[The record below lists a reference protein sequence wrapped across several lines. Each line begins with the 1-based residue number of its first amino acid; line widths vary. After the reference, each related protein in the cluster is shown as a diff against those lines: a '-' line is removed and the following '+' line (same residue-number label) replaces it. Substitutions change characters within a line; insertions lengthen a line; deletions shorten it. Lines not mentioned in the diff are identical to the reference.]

1 MSFPLTG
8 IENANDFYSQ
18 HYLDEVLDNDLK
30 NLFARWAEQGSASPP
45 ARLRQL
51 AGDYLKL
58 RDQLIKARTLEDRL
72 AGLHEIAQRLFG
84 VLGYTLQPET
94 LALEDG
100 ELPVAACYRGSD
112 GHPALVIALAPFAMD
127 DDAEEWS
134 ALASRPLQVSYSE
147 PALMDEDSDWETV
160 ATKIVF
166 ADTHPPRW
174 LLILG
179 HDELLV
185 IERAK
190 WSRKALL
197 RFDLPEIFG
206 LRDDKL
212 FRATAALASR
222 DSILP
227 AEGAA
232 ALLDTLDGNSHK
244 HAYGVSTDLK
254 YALREAIEL
263 IGNEAIRHKRVIA
276 KEKVFDRN
284 DLDLAAQLSE
294 ECLVFMY
301 RLLFLFYLEARPELG
316 YAPIQ
321 AAAYLKG
328 YSLEHLRDLEKLSLQ
343 TPEAEDGSYIH
354 ESIKILFD
362 LIWNGFPEQTDGL
375 GFTGANGNGFRLAPL
390 QGHLFDPA
398 RLKILGSVKL
408 RNRVMQQVIRL
419 MSLSKGDSRRRAGR
433 ISYAQLGINQLGA
446 VYEALLSFRGFFA
459 EEDLYEVK
467 PAKGTAA
474 TISEDEAEAD
484 TDDEADDAPVAA
496 DEQSLRRGRDDIDPL
511 APAWFVPASRIK
523 DYTSAEKLFDGEP
536 RIHPRGKFI
545 YRLAGREREKSA
557 SYYTP
562 EVLTRCLVKYALKEL
577 LTDDTPAE
585 EILKL
590 TVCEPA
596 MGSAA
601 FLNEAIDQ
609 LAEAY
614 LQRKQQELGQTI
626 AHDKYTHEKQRVK
639 MYIADTNVFGVD
651 LNPIAAQ
658 LAEVSLWLNAIFEGA
673 HVPWF
678 GLQLFNGNSLVGC
691 RRDAFSAAKLTP
703 GRGEAGNAQLDWRAA
718 VPQRIAFPSP
728 KVVPPPPPAGEGWGG
743 GAPFTTNH
751 IWHFLLPDP
760 GMAGCTDKVVK
771 ALEPGHFERMKKW
784 RKTFTAPLTKDEVTR
799 ARRLSQAVEDLW
811 QQHAQEL
818 ARVRALTSDE
828 LHVWPDAAP
837 NRAPTSTAQK
847 DQVWQREMLSEQ
859 VRNASPYRRLK
870 LVMDY
875 WCALWFWPV
884 TEAEQLPSRA
894 EWWDDLE
901 WLLLGNAVQVTSE
914 ASDLFQSELDAVTP
928 QARLN
933 LAVERDKFGHVNLD
947 LLLQTNPRL
956 KQAQA
961 LSDSLHFF
969 HWELAFADQFVQR
982 GGFDLILG
990 NPPWIKVEWN
1000 EQSLLSDFDARFVIR
1015 SLSAKQTA
1023 DARDAVFDAL
1033 PAARVDYIA
1042 ECAAQKGTQEFLNA
1056 AQNYPLLRGVQT
1068 NLFKCFLPL
1077 AWRITT
1083 TNGVSGFVHPEGPYD
1098 DPKGGALREALY
1110 PRLRMHF
1117 QFQNEMQ
1124 LFEGTNDH
1132 GRMRFGLHLYAQ
1144 PTATVAFDHMSN
1156 LYWPAT
1162 IDTSYGHDGSGAV
1175 GGIKTEDGKWNT
1187 TGHRDRIVRVDEA
1200 ALAVFAELYD
1210 EPGTPPRQ
1218 ARLPALHAGT
1228 LKSVLDKL
1236 AAYPRRLGDLGDD
1249 YCPTEMWHEANR
1261 QKDGT
1266 IIRRAPG
1273 DNTFPES
1280 AQDWVLSG
1288 PHFFLANPYN
1298 KSPRRSCTANG
1309 HYDVLDLQTL
1319 PEDYLPRSN
1328 YVPMA
1333 DRAEYARR
1341 VPKVAWVERG
1351 EVSAKPVT
1359 AHYRL
1364 AVRRGAHPADE
1375 RSIRPIVLL
1384 KEQGHI
1390 DRVFSVV
1397 FRNDHDAVMNA
1408 GFWSSLP
1415 LDFYHRTTGKK
1426 DFRGDIGDKF
1436 PIAEKEDPA
1445 IVSRVSA
1452 LVTLTTHY
1460 ADLWSEVF
1468 DPAFTIQSW
1477 SQPANPRLPR
1487 GFFSKLT
1494 PHWQRDCALRSDY
1507 ARRMALVE
1515 IDVLV
1520 AQALGL
1526 TLDELLLIY
1535 RVQFPVMQGYERDTW
1550 YDAAGRIAFTN
1561 SKGLVGVGLPRKAGR
1576 SDADCT
1582 LEFPDGK
1589 TQRKRLGWEDIQ
1601 PTQKPDGT
1609 LEARI
1614 PDGTRIRRPVTDD
1627 TLPDG
1632 PHERVIE
1639 YVAPFALADR
1649 ESDYRIAWE
1658 FFEQQPKEAH

>member
-1 MSFPLTG
+1 MTFPLTG

-30 NLFARWAEQGSASPP
+30 DLFTRWAEEGSAAPP
-45 ARLRQL
+45 VRLRQM

-58 RDQLIKARTLEDRL
+58 RDQLLKARTLEDRI
-72 AGLHEIAQRLFG
+72 GLLRDIAERLFG
-84 VLGYTLQPET
+84 VLGYALQPET
-94 LALEDG
+94 LSLEDG
-100 ELPVAACYRGSD
+100 ELPVLACYRGSD
-112 GHPALVIALAPFAMD
+112 GHPALVIALAPFAPD
-127 DDAEEWS
+127 EDAEEWS
-134 ALASRPLQVSYSE
+134 ALGSRPLQAGSSE
-147 PALMDEDSDWETV
+147 LVLMPEDSDWETV
-160 ATKIVF
+160 ASKLVF

-174 LLILG
+174 LLLLG

-212 FRATAALASR
+212 FRAAAALASHE
-222 DSILP
+222 SILP
-227 AEGAA
+227 AEGAT

-263 IGNEAIRHKRVIA
+263 IGNEAIRHKREVS

-343 TPEAEDGSYIH
+343 TPEAEDGTYIH
-354 ESIKILFD
+354 DSIRILFD
-362 LIWNGFPEQTDGL
+362 LLWKGFPEAGTAGDGL
-375 GFTGANGNGFRLAPL
+375 GLAGVQGNGFRLAPL

-419 MSLSKGDSRRRAGR
+419 MSLSKGDSKRRAGR

-467 PAKGTAA
+467 PAKGVVAA
-474 TISEDEAEAD
+474 STQDDDAD
-484 TDDEADDAPVAA
+484 AADDDGDDDTGDETVA
-496 DEQSLRRGRDDIDPL
+496 DESGGNRNRRGRDEIDPL
-511 APAWFVPASRIK
+511 APAWFVPASRIG
-523 DYTSAEKLFDGEP
+523 DYTDAEKLFDGEP
-536 RIHPRGKFI
+536 RIHRKGKFI

-577 LTDDTPAE
+577 LKDVANADD
-585 EILKL
+585 ILKL

-609 LAEAY
+609 LAEEY
-614 LQRKQQELGQTI
+614 LQRKQQELGRTI
-626 AHDKYTHEKQRVK
+626 DHDRYTHEKQRVK
-639 MYIADTNVFGVD
+639 MYIADTRVFGVD

-691 RRDAFSAAKLTP
+691 RRDAFTTAQLSP
-703 GRGEAGNAQLDWRAA
+703 GRGEGGNAELDWRAA
-718 VPQRIAFPSP
+718 VPKRIAFPP
-728 KVVPPPPPAGEGWGG
+728 LPLAGEGRGEG
-743 GAPFTTNH
+743 QTFTDHH

-760 GMAGCTDKVVK
+760 GMAGCSDKVVK
-771 ALEPGHFERMKKW
+771 ALEPDAFERMKQW
-784 RKTFTAPLTKDEVTR
+784 RRSFNNPLTRDEVER
-799 ARRLSQAVEDLW
+799 VRRLSQAVEDLW
-811 QQHAQEL
+811 QQHAAEL

-828 LHVWPDAAP
+828 LHVWPDPAP
-837 NRAPTSTAQK
+837 NRAPTSTADK
-847 DQVWQREMLSEQ
+847 DRVWQREMLSEQ

-884 TEAEQLPSRA
+884 TDAAELPARE

-901 WLLLGNAVQVTSE
+901 WLLLGNAVQVSSE
-914 ASDLFQSELDAVTP
+914 PTDLFQSALDAATP

-933 LAVERDKFGHVNLD
+933 LAVERDRFGHVNLD
-947 LLLQTNPRL
+947 LLLETNPRL
-956 KQAQA
+956 RQAQK
-961 LSDSLHFF
+961 LSDDLHFF
-969 HWELAFADQFVQR
+969 HWELAFADLFQQR

-1015 SLSAKQTA
+1015 KLSAKQTA
-1023 DARDAVFDAL
+1023 DARDGVFAQIPAV
-1033 PAARVDYIA
+1033 RTDYIV
-1042 ECAAQKGTQEFLNA
+1042 ECAALEGAREFFNA
-1056 AQNYPLLRGVQT
+1056 RQNFPLLLGSKA

-1077 AWRITT
+1077 VWRIGTSIQ
-1083 TNGVSGFVHPEGPYD
+1083 GLLHPEGPYE
-1098 DPKGGALREALY
+1098 DPNSGVLRESAY
-1110 PRLRMHF
+1110 RRLRAHF
-1117 QFQNEMQ
+1117 QFQNEFK
-1124 LFEGTNDH
+1124 LFPIGN
-1132 GRMRFGLHLYAQ
+1132 RNKFGINIYGG
-1144 PTATVAFDHMSN
+1144 PSESIGFDNISN
-1156 LYWPAT
+1156 VYVPQT
-1162 IDTSYGHDGSGAV
+1162 IDSCYAHDVSGNV
-1175 GGIKTEDGKWNT
+1175 GGLKTDDDHWNVS
-1187 TGHRDRIVRVDEA
+1187 GHRDRIVRIDEESLGVYA
-1200 ALAVFAELYD
+1200 RLYD
-1210 EPGTPPRQ
+1210 EPGTSARQ
-1218 ARLPALHAGT
+1218 ARLPVVHAG
-1228 LKSVLDKL
+1228 LLNSVL
-1236 AAYPRRLGDLGDD
+1236 RRLADHPKRLSDIDRFHATG
-1249 YCPTEMWHEANR
+1249 MWNETTDQQA
-1261 QKDGT
+1261 GT
-1266 IIRRAPG
+1266 ISRRPVG
-1273 DNTFPES
+1273 DNLFPELPNGL
-1280 AQDWVLSG
+1280 VVSG
-1288 PHFFLANPYN
+1288 PHFSAANPLHQTP
-1298 KSPRRSCTANG
+1298 KRDCRTHRA
-1309 HYDVLDLQTL
+1309 YDRLDLDFL
-1319 PEDYLPRSN
+1319 PNDYLARTN
-1328 YVPMA
+1328 YVPSVSK
-1333 DRAEYARR
+1333 DEYLRRAPR
-1341 VPKVAWVERG
+1341 VGWLEPHEKQPRPAVDYFRVVNREMLSQGGERTFV
-1351 EVSAKPVT
+1351 VSLQPPGA
-1359 AHYRL
+1359 AHLYTVIGL
-1364 AVRRGAHPADE
+1364 ACANTGDLIGA
-1375 RSIRPIVLL
+1375 L
-1384 KEQGHI
+1384 
-1390 DRVFSVV
+1390 
-1397 FRNDHDAVMNA
+1397 N
-1408 GFWSSLP
+1408 FWQ
-1415 LDFYHRTTGKK
+1415 
-1426 DFRGDIGDKF
+1426 
-1436 PIAEKEDPA
+1436 
-1445 IVSRVSA
+1445 A
-1452 LVTLTTHY
+1452 LVIDFFVKSTGVGHANASLLSRLPMPTENMNELSVRTIGLNCLTTHY
-1460 ADLWSEVF
+1460 ADLWNEVF
-1468 DPAFTIQSW
+1468 DPAFISQRW
-1477 SQPANPRLPR
+1477 SQSDNPRLPQD
-1487 GFFSKLT
+1487 FFARLT
-1494 PHWQRDCALRSDY
+1494 PHWQRHCALRSDY

-1550 YDAAGRIAFTN
+1550 YDINGRIVFTN

-1576 SDADCT
+1576 TDRECT
-1582 LEFPDGK
+1582 IEYPDGR
-1589 TQRKRLGWEDIQ
+1589 TQRRRLGWEDMQ
-1601 PTQKPDGT
+1601 PVDGKPQ
-1609 LEARI
+1609 L
-1614 PDGTRIRRPVTDD
+1614 PDGTRIRRPILDD

-1639 YVAPFALADR
+1639 YVAPFATASR
-1649 ESDYRIAWE
+1649 EDDYRIAWN
-1658 FFEQQPKEAH
+1658 FFDKPPREPH

>member
-1 MSFPLTG
+1 MTFPLTG

-30 NLFARWAEQGSASPP
+30 DLFVRWAEEGSAAPP
-45 ARLRQL
+45 TRLRQM

-58 RDQLIKARTLEDRL
+58 RDQLLKARTLEDRV
-72 AGLHEIAQRLFG
+72 GLLRDIAERLFG
-84 VLGYTLQPET
+84 VLGYALQPET
-94 LALEDG
+94 LSLEDG
-100 ELPVAACYRGSD
+100 DLPVLTCYRGSE
-112 GHPALVIALAPFAMD
+112 GHPALVIALAPFAPD
-127 DDAEEWS
+127 EDAEEWS
-134 ALASRPLQVSYSE
+134 ALGSRPLQAGSSE
-147 PALMDEDSDWETV
+147 LVLMPEDSDWETV
-160 ATKIVF
+160 ASKLVF
-166 ADTHPPRW
+166 ADTRPPRW
-174 LLILG
+174 LLLLG

-197 RFDLPEIFG
+197 RFDLAEIFG

-212 FRATAALASR
+212 FRAASALASH

-227 AEGAA
+227 AEGAT

-263 IGNEAIRHKRVIA
+263 IGNEAIRHKREVS

-343 TPEAEDGSYIH
+343 TPEAEDGTYIH
-354 ESIKILFD
+354 DSIRILFD
-362 LIWNGFPEQTDGL
+362 LLWKGFPEAGTAGDGL
-375 GFTGANGNGFRLAPL
+375 GLAGVQGNGFRLAPL

-419 MSLSKGDSRRRAGR
+419 MSLSKGDSKRRAGR

-467 PAKGTAA
+467 PAKGAA
-474 TISEDEAEAD
+474 AASAQDDDAD
-484 TDDEADDAPVAA
+484 AADDGDDDEGGDITA
-496 DEQSLRRGRDDIDPL
+496 DESGGNRNGRGRDEIDPL
-511 APAWFVPASRIK
+511 APAWFVPASRIG
-523 DYTSAEKLFDGEP
+523 DYTDAEKLFGGEP
-536 RIHPRGKFI
+536 RIHRKGKFI

-577 LTDDTPAE
+577 LKDVTSADD
-585 EILKL
+585 ILKL

-609 LAEAY
+609 LAEEY
-614 LQRKQQELGQTI
+614 LQRKQQELGRTI
-626 AHDKYTHEKQRVK
+626 DHDRYTHEKQRVK
-639 MYIADTNVFGVD
+639 MYIADTSVFGVD

-691 RRDAFSAAKLTP
+691 RRDVFATAQLSP
-703 GRGEAGNAQLDWRAA
+703 GRGEGGNAELDWRAA
-718 VPQRIAFPSP
+718 APQRIALGAS
-728 KVVPPPPPAGEGWGG
+728 EGV
-743 GAPFTTNH
+743 AFADH
-751 IWHFLLPDP
+751 HVWHFLLPDP

-771 ALEPGHFERMKKW
+771 ALEPDAFDRMKQW
-784 RKTFTAPLTKDEVTR
+784 RKTFNNPLTRDEVDR

-811 QQHAQEL
+811 QQHAAEL

-828 LHVWPDAAP
+828 LHVWPDPAP
-837 NRAPTSTAQK
+837 NRAPTTTADK
-847 DQVWQREMLSEQ
+847 DRLWQREMLSEQ

-884 TEAEQLPSRA
+884 TEAAELPRRE

-901 WLLLGNAVQVTSE
+901 WLLLGNAVQVSSE
-914 ASDLFQSELDAVTP
+914 PTDLFQSELDAATP

-947 LLLQTNPRL
+947 LLLETNPRL
-956 KQAQA
+956 RQAQK
-961 LSDSLHFF
+961 LSDELHFF
-969 HWELAFADQFVQR
+969 HWELAFADLFQQR

-990 NPPWIKVEWN
+990 NPPWIKVTWN
-1000 EQSLLSDFDARFVIR
+1000 EQSLLADFDARFVIR
-1015 SLSAKQTA
+1015 KLSAHETA
-1023 DARDAVFDAL
+1023 QRRTEVFAASPEAR
-1033 PAARVDYIA
+1033 RNYIA
-1042 ECAAQKGTQEFLNA
+1042 ECESQEGTQAFLNA
-1056 AQNYPLLRGVQT
+1056 SQNYPLLRGVQT
-1068 NLFKCFLPL
+1068 NLYKCFLPI
-1077 AWRITT
+1077 AWRAICAM
-1083 TNGVSGFVHPEGPYD
+1083 GVIGLLHPEGPYD
-1098 DPKGGALREALY
+1098 DPKGGSLREALY
-1110 PRLRMHF
+1110 ARLRAHF
-1117 QFQNEMQ
+1117 QFQNQEM
-1124 LFEGTNDH
+1124 LFPIGHRNKYSINIYGA
-1132 GRMRFGLHLYAQ
+1132 GRQTVSFDQIANLFV
-1144 PTATVAFDHMSN
+1144 PATVDSCY
-1156 LYWPAT
+1156 LQ
-1162 IDTSYGHDGSGAV
+1162 DGSGLP
-1175 GGIKTEDGKWNT
+1175 GGIKTDDNKWNT
-1187 TGHRDRIVRVDEA
+1187 AGHRDRIVYVDED
-1200 ALAVFAELYD
+1200 ALAVFARIYD
-1210 EPGTPPRQ
+1210 EPGTAPRR
-1218 ARLPALHAGT
+1218 ARLPAIHAGRMN
-1228 LKSVLDKL
+1228 SVLRKL
-1236 AAYPRRLGDLGDD
+1236 ADYPRRLADLGDD
-1249 YCPTEMWHEANR
+1249 YFSTVMFDETYA
-1261 QKDGT
+1261 QQDGT
-1266 IIRRAPG
+1266 IVRRSRG
-1273 DNTFPES
+1273 DNRFPDTP
-1280 AQDWVLSG
+1280 ADWVVSG
-1288 PHFFLANPYN
+1288 PHFFLANSYN
-1298 KSPRRSCTANG
+1298 KTPRRISTEKG
-1309 HYDVLDLQTL
+1309 HYDVLDLESL
-1319 PEDYLPRSN
+1319 PESYLPRSN
-1328 YVPMA
+1328 YLPMI
-1333 DRAEYARR
+1333 DRVEYARR
-1341 VPKVAWVERG
+1341 VPQ
-1351 EVSAKPVT
+1351 VSWIEDGNKAPKLVT
-1359 AHYRL
+1359 AYCRL
-1364 AVRRGAHPADE
+1364 TMRNLISQGAEKGLVPAITPSGHAHVNAVQSVAFRRQPD
-1375 RSIRPIVLL
+1375 LL
-1384 KEQGHI
+1384 MASGML
-1390 DRVFSVV
+1390 FSLV
-1397 FRNDHDAVMNA
+1397 A
-1408 GFWSSLP
+1408 
-1415 LDFYHRTTGKK
+1415 DFYVKSSGRSGLYDAWTLL
-1426 DFRGDIGDKF
+1426 
-1436 PIAEKEDPA
+1436 PNMPYSSEIAC
-1445 IVSRVSA
+1445 RVRSLSA
-1452 LVTLTTHY
+1452 LTSYYTS
-1460 ADLWSEVF
+1460 LWQDSV
-1468 DPAFTIQSW
+1468 DIAFANQRW
-1477 SQPANPRLPR
+1477 SQPNNPRLPQD
-1487 GFFSKLT
+1487 FFAKLT
-1494 PHWQRDCALRSDY
+1494 PEWRRHCALRSDY

-1550 YDAAGRIAFTN
+1550 YDINGRIAFTN

-1576 SDADCT
+1576 TDRECT
-1582 LEFPDGK
+1582 LEYPDGR
-1589 TQRKRLGWEDIQ
+1589 TQRRRLGWEDVQ
-1601 PTQKPDGT
+1601 PVDGKPQ
-1609 LEARI
+1609 I
-1614 PDGTRIRRPVTDD
+1614 PDGTRIRRPILDD

-1639 YVAPFALADR
+1639 YVAPFATASR
-1649 ESDYRIAWE
+1649 EDDYCIAWD
-1658 FFEQQPKEAH
+1658 FFAGEVSPSREKDGKA

>member
-1 MSFPLTG
+1 MTFPLTG

-30 NLFARWAEQGSASPP
+30 DLFARWAEQGSASTP
-45 ARLRQL
+45 ARLRQM

-58 RDQLIKARTLEDRL
+58 RDQLCKTRTLEDRVAL
-72 AGLHEIAQRLFG
+72 LHDIAERLFG
-84 VLGYTLQPET
+84 VLGYALQPQT

-100 ELPVAACYRGSD
+100 ELPVLACYRGSD
-112 GHPALVIALAPFAMD
+112 GHPALVIALAPFAPD
-127 DDAEEWS
+127 EDAEEWS
-134 ALASRPLQVSYSE
+134 ALASRPLQAGSGE
-147 PALMDEDSDWETV
+147 PALTDEANDWETV
-160 ATKIVF
+160 ATKLVF

-174 LLILG
+174 LLLLG

-222 DSILP
+222 ESILP

-263 IGNEAIRHKRVIA
+263 IGNEAIRHKREVS

-316 YAPIQ
+316 YAPIH
-321 AAAYLKG
+321 AAASLKG
-328 YSLEHLRDLEKLSLQ
+328 NSPEHLRDLEKLSLQ
-343 TPEAEDGSYIH
+343 SPEAEDGTYIH
-354 ESIKILFD
+354 DSIKILFD
-362 LIWNGFPEQTDGL
+362 LLWNGFPDAAANGDGL
-375 GFTGANGNGFRLAPL
+375 GLAGVQGNGFRLAPL

-398 RLKILGSVKL
+398 RLKILGSVRL
-408 RNRVMQQVIRL
+408 RNRVMQQVLRL
-419 MSLSKGDSRRRAGR
+419 MSLSKGDNRRRAGR

-467 PAKGTAA
+467 PAKAVSTPP
-474 TISEDEAEAD
+474 
-484 TDDEADDAPVAA
+484 DDEADADDDEGGDASESAG
-496 DEQSLRRGRDDIDPL
+496 DDSTRTRRGRDEIDPL
-511 APAWFVPASRIK
+511 APAWFVPASRIA
-523 DYTSAEKLFDGEP
+523 DYSNDEKLFDGEP
-536 RIHPRGKFI
+536 RLHPRGKFI

-577 LTDDTPAE
+577 LKGDTPADD
-585 EILKL
+585 ILRL

-596 MGSAA
+596 MGWGA
-601 FLNEAIDQ
+601 FLTEAIDQ
-609 LAEAY
+609 LAVEY
-614 LQRKQQELGQTI
+614 LQRKQQEHGQTI
-626 AHDKYTHEKQRVK
+626 DHDKYTHEKQRVK

-691 RRDAFSAAKLTP
+691 RRDAFSTAQLTP
-703 GRGEAGNAQLDWRAA
+703 GRGESGNAELDWRAA
-718 VPQRIAFPSP
+718 VPKRISLGASEGVGF
-728 KVVPPPPPAGEGWGG
+728 AGH
-743 GAPFTTNH
+743 H

-771 ALEPGHFERMKKW
+771 ALELDHFERMKKW
-784 RKTFTAPLTKDEVTR
+784 RKTFNNPLTRDEVER
-799 ARRLSQAVEDLW
+799 ARRLSQAVEALW
-811 QQHAQEL
+811 QQHAEEL
-818 ARVRALTSDE
+818 ARVRVLTSDE

-847 DQVWQREMLSEQ
+847 DAVWQREMLSDQ

-884 TEAEQLPSRA
+884 TEAEQLPSRE

-901 WLLLGNAVQVTSE
+901 WLLLGNAVQVTS
-914 ASDLFQSELDAVTP
+914 SPTDLFQPELDAATP

-956 KQAQA
+956 KQAQQ

-990 NPPWIKVEWN
+990 NPPWIPVTWN
-1000 EQSLLSDFDARFVIR
+1000 EQSLLADFDARFVIR
-1015 SLSAKQTA
+1015 KLSAKQTT
-1023 DARDAVFDAL
+1023 DQREAVFAAI
-1033 PAARVDYIA
+1033 PAARADYIG
-1042 ECAAQKGTQEFLNA
+1042 ECAAQEGTQAFLNA
-1056 AQNYPLLRGVQT
+1056 VQNYPLLVGMKS
-1068 NLFKCFLPL
+1068 NLYKCFLPL
-1077 AWRITT
+1077 VWRVGA
-1083 TNGVSGFVHPEGPYD
+1083 GVQALLHPEGPYD
-1098 DPKGGALREALY
+1098 DPKGGGLRETLY
-1110 PRLRMHF
+1110 ARLRAHF
-1117 QFQNEMQ
+1117 QFVNELA
-1124 LFEGTNDH
+1124 LFAEVHHLTKYSINLY
-1132 GRMRFGLHLYAQ
+1132 GRPQPAPRFDQIANLFA
-1144 PTATVAFDHMSN
+1144 PATVDAC
-1156 LYWPAT
+1156 YA
-1162 IDTSYGHDGSGAV
+1162 HDGHGLL
-1175 GGIKTEDGKWNT
+1175 DGYKNAQGQWNT
-1187 TGHRDRIVRVDEA
+1187 AGHRDRIVRVDEA
-1200 ALAVFAELYD
+1200 ALAVFALLYD
-1210 EPGTPPRQ
+1210 APGTPPSR
-1218 ARLPALHAGT
+1218 ARLPALHASA
-1228 LKSVLDKL
+1228 LNSVLAKL
-1236 AAYPRRLGDLGDD
+1236 AEHPRRLGDLGDD
-1249 YCPTEMWHEANR
+1249 CYSTVMFDETFSQR
-1261 QKDGT
+1261 DGSHS
-1266 IIRRAPG
+1266 RRPAG
-1273 DNTFPES
+1273 DNVYPDSPME
-1280 AQDWVLSG
+1280 WVLSG
-1288 PHFFLANPYN
+1288 PHYFLANPYN
-1298 KSPRRSCTANG
+1298 KTPRRSCMANG

-1319 PEDYLPRSN
+1319 TDDYLPRSN
-1328 YVPMA
+1328 YRPMA
-1333 DRAEYARR
+1333 DRSEYVRR
-1341 VPKVAWVERG
+1341 IPRVKWFDDG
-1351 EVSAKPVT
+1351 ENVAKPVT
-1359 AHYRL
+1359 DYYRL
-1364 AVRRGAHPADE
+1364 INREMLSQSGERTLMTAIVPIGVPHVNTTLGHAFRRTSELVG
-1375 RSIRPIVLL
+1375 I
-1384 KEQGHI
+1384 
-1390 DRVFSVV
+1390 
-1397 FRNDHDAVMNA
+1397 A
-1408 GFWSSLP
+1408 GFTQSLIA
-1415 LDFYHRTTGKK
+1415 DFRVKTTGMGHANQSLM
-1426 DFRGDIGDKF
+1426 DQL
-1436 PIAEKEDPA
+1436 PIPQKRSSEIEA
-1445 IVSRVSA
+1445 RTLA
-1452 LVTLTTHY
+1452 LNCLTTHY
-1460 ADLWSEVF
+1460 ADLWQQVF
-1468 DPAFTIQSW
+1468 DPAFTTQGW
-1477 SQPANPRLPR
+1477 SQPDNPRLLQD
-1487 GFFSKLT
+1487 FFAELKLEW
-1494 PHWQRDCALRSDY
+1494 HRNCALRSDY

-1535 RVQFPVMQGYERDTW
+1535 RVQFPVMQGYERETW
-1550 YDAAGRIAFTN
+1550 YDMNGRIVFTN
-1561 SKGLVGVGLPRKAGR
+1561 SKGLVGVGLPRKAGAR
-1576 SDADCT
+1576 DAECT
-1582 LEFPDGK
+1582 VESPDGR
-1589 TQRKRLGWEDIQ
+1589 TQRRRLGWEEVQ
-1601 PTQKPDGT
+1601 PTVEPDGRLT
-1609 LEARI
+1609 PRI
-1614 PDGTRIRRPVTDD
+1614 PDGTRIRRPVLDD

-1632 PHERVIE
+1632 PHQRVIE

-1649 ESDYRIAWE
+1649 ESDYRIAWD
-1658 FFEQQPKEAH
+1658 FFLQENKQ

>member
-1 MSFPLTG
+1 MTFPLTG

-30 NLFARWAEQGSASPP
+30 DLFTRWAEEGSAAPP
-45 ARLRQL
+45 VRLRQM

-58 RDQLIKARTLEDRL
+58 RDQLLKARTLEDRV
-72 AGLHEIAQRLFG
+72 GLLRDIAERLFG
-84 VLGYTLQPET
+84 MLGYALQPEN
-94 LALEDG
+94 LSLEDG
-100 ELPVAACYRGSD
+100 DLPVLACYRGSD
-112 GHPALVIALAPFAMD
+112 GHPALVIALAPFAPD
-127 DDAEEWS
+127 EDAEEWS
-134 ALASRPLQVSYSE
+134 ALGSRPLQAGSSE
-147 PALMDEDSDWETV
+147 PVLTPEDSDWETV
-160 ATKIVF
+160 ASKLVF

-174 LLILG
+174 LLLLG

-212 FRATAALASR
+212 FRAAAALASH

-227 AEGAA
+227 AEGAT

-263 IGNEAIRHKRVIA
+263 IGNEAIRYKREVS
-276 KEKVFDRN
+276 KEKIYDRN

-343 TPEAEDGSYIH
+343 TPEAEDGTYIH
-354 ESIKILFD
+354 DSIRILFD
-362 LIWNGFPEQTDGL
+362 LLWKGFPKAGTAGDGL
-375 GFTGANGNGFRLAPL
+375 GLAGVQGNGFRLAPL

-467 PAKGTAA
+467 PAKGVVAA
-474 TISEDEAEAD
+474 STQD
-484 TDDEADDAPVAA
+484 DDADAAEDDGDDDTGDETAA
-496 DEQSLRRGRDDIDPL
+496 DESGGNRNRRGRDEIDPL
-511 APAWFVPASRIK
+511 APAWFVPASRIG
-523 DYTSAEKLFDGEP
+523 DYTDAEKLFDGEP
-536 RIHPRGKFI
+536 RIHRKGKFI

-577 LTDDTPAE
+577 LKDVTSADD
-585 EILKL
+585 ILKL

-609 LAEAY
+609 LAEEY
-614 LQRKQQELGQTI
+614 LQRKQQELGRTI
-626 AHDKYTHEKQRVK
+626 DHDRYTHEKQRVK

-691 RRDAFSAAKLTP
+691 RRDAFTTAQLSP
-703 GRGEAGNAQLDWRAA
+703 GRGEGGTAELDWRAA
-718 VPQRIAFPSP
+718 VPQRIALGAS
-728 KVVPPPPPAGEGWGG
+728 EGV
-743 GAPFTTNH
+743 AFADH
-751 IWHFLLPDP
+751 HVWHFLLPDP
-760 GMAGCTDKVVK
+760 GMAGCTGKVVK
-771 ALEPGHFERMKKW
+771 ALEPDAFERMKQW
-784 RKTFTAPLTKDEVTR
+784 RKSFNNPLTRDEVDR
-799 ARRLSQAVEDLW
+799 ARRLSQAVEDIW
-811 QQHAQEL
+811 QQHAAEL

-828 LHVWPDAAP
+828 LHVWPDPAP
-837 NRAPTSTAQK
+837 NRAPTTTADK
-847 DQVWQREMLSEQ
+847 DRVWQREMLSEQ

-884 TEAEQLPSRA
+884 TEAADLPRRE

-901 WLLLGNAVQVTSE
+901 WLLLGNAVQVSSE
-914 ASDLFQSELDAVTP
+914 PTDLFQSELDAATP

-947 LLLQTNPRL
+947 LLLETNPRL
-956 KQAQA
+956 RQAQK
-961 LSDSLHFF
+961 LSDDLHFF
-969 HWELAFADQFVQR
+969 HWELAFADLFQQR

-990 NPPWIKVEWN
+990 NPPWIKVIWN

-1015 SLSAKQTA
+1015 KLSAKQTV
-1023 DARDAVFDAL
+1023 DARAAVFETV
-1033 PAARVDYIA
+1033 PAARTDYIR
-1042 ECAAQKGTQEFLNA
+1042 ECAAQEGMQAFLNA
-1056 AQNYPLLRGVQT
+1056 TANYPLLAGMKA
-1068 NLFKCFLPL
+1068 NLYKCFLPL
-1077 AWRITT
+1077 VWRVGA
-1083 TNGVSGFVHPEGPYD
+1083 GVQALLHPEGPYD
-1098 DPKGGALREALY
+1098 DPNGGALREALY
-1110 PRLRMHF
+1110 ARLSSHF
-1117 QFQNEMQ
+1117 QFANEVL
-1124 LFEGTNDH
+1124 LFAEVDNHTRYSINIYGH
-1132 GRMRFGLHLYAQ
+1132 MRDAL
-1144 PTATVAFDHMSN
+1144 AFDQIAN
-1156 LYWPAT
+1156 LFVPDT
-1162 IDTSYGHDGSGAV
+1162 IDACYAHDGNGMVPGFKNEA
-1175 GGIKTEDGKWNT
+1175 GKWQFA
-1187 TGHRDRIVRVDEA
+1187 GHRDRILRVDAA
-1200 ALAVFAELYD
+1200 ALAVFAQLYD
-1210 EPGTPPRQ
+1210 EPGTPPCR
-1218 ARLPALHAGT
+1218 ARLPALHAGA
-1228 LKSVLDKL
+1228 LNSVLRKL
-1236 AAYPRRLGDLGDD
+1236 AEYPRRLSDLGGDL
-1249 YCPTEMWHEANR
+1249 YSTPMWNETTDQNT
-1261 QKDGT
+1261 GT
-1266 IIRRAPG
+1266 IVRRSPG
-1273 DNTFPES
+1273 ENKFPDS
-1280 AQDWVLSG
+1280 PQDWVLSG
-1288 PHFFLANPYN
+1288 PHFYLANPYN
-1298 KSPRRSCTANG
+1298 KTPRRVCGSNKA
-1309 HYDVLDLQTL
+1309 YDVPDLESL
-1319 PEDYLPRSN
+1319 PDDYLPRSN
-1328 YVPMA
+1328 YLPMA
-1333 DRAEYARR
+1333 DSAEYFHR
-1341 VPKVAWVERG
+1341 VPR
-1351 EVSAKPVT
+1351 VSWAKTRDDLEGAVT
-1359 AHYRL
+1359 SFYRL
-1364 AVRRGAHPADE
+1364 TCRNMLAQSGERTLVATISPPKCAHINAVQSIVPREHQALAGLQALFASLVADFFIKSTGSGGLYGMWQRLPALTRLAGAEA
-1375 RSIRPIVLL
+1375 RAL
-1384 KEQGHI
+1384 
-1390 DRVFSVV
+1390 
-1397 FRNDHDAVMNA
+1397 
-1408 GFWSSLP
+1408 SLVA
-1415 LDFYHRTTGKK
+1415 LTSHYASLWRA
-1426 DFRGDIGDKF
+1426 IY
-1436 PIAEKEDPA
+1436 KEDFPTQ
-1445 IVSRVSA
+1445 R
-1452 LVTLTTHY
+1452 
-1460 ADLWSEVF
+1460 
-1468 DPAFTIQSW
+1468 W
-1477 SQPANPRLPR
+1477 SQPGNPRLPQD
-1487 GFFSKLT
+1487 FFAHLT
-1494 PHWQRDCALRSDY
+1494 PEWQRDCALRSDY

-1526 TLDELLLIY
+1526 TLNELLLIY

-1550 YDAAGRIAFTN
+1550 YDLHGRIAFTN

-1576 SDADCT
+1576 ADGECT
-1582 LEFPDGK
+1582 VEYPGGR
-1589 TQRKRLGWEDIQ
+1589 TQRRRLGWEDVQ
-1601 PTQKPDGT
+1601 PLDGKPQV
-1609 LEARI
+1609 
-1614 PDGTRIRRPVTDD
+1614 PDGTRIRRPILDD

-1639 YVAPFALADR
+1639 YVAPFATASR
-1649 ESDYRIAWE
+1649 EDDYRIAWD
-1658 FFEQQPKEAH
+1658 FFASEVSQPNEKGGTA

>member
-8 IENANDFYSQ
+8 IQNANDFYSQ
-18 HYLDEVLDNDLK
+18 HYLDEVLASDLK
-30 NLFARWAEQGSASPP
+30 DLYARWAEQGSAATP
-45 ARLRQL
+45 ARLRQM
-51 AGDYLKL
+51 AGDYLKS
-58 RDQLIKARTLEDRL
+58 RDQLIKARTLEDRVAL
-72 AGLHEIAQRLFG
+72 LHDIAERLFG
-84 VLGYTLQPET
+84 VLGYRLQAES
-94 LALEDG
+94 LELEDG
-100 ELPVAACYRGSD
+100 ALQVAACYRGSD
-112 GHPALVIALAPFAMD
+112 GHPLLVIALAPFAPD
-127 DDAEEWS
+127 DDAEEWT
-134 ALASRPLQVSYSE
+134 ALGSHPLQAGHGE
-147 PALMDEDSDWETV
+147 PALMADDVDWETA
-160 ATKIVF
+160 ATKLVF
-166 ADTHPPRW
+166 ADAHPPRW
-174 LLILG
+174 LLLLG

-212 FRATAALASR
+212 FRATAALASLE
-222 DSILP
+222 SILP
-227 AEGAA
+227 VEGS
-232 ALLDTLDGNSHK
+232 ALLDTLDGHSHK

-263 IGNEAIRHKRVIA
+263 IGNEAIRHKRLIA

-328 YSLEHLRDLEKLSLQ
+328 YSLEHLRDLENVPLQ

-354 ESIKILFD
+354 DSIRILFD
-362 LIWNGFPEQTDGL
+362 LLWTGFPEQADGL
-375 GFTGANGNGFRLAPL
+375 SFTGVQGNGFRLAPL

-398 RLKILGSVKL
+398 RLKILNSVKL

-419 MSLSKGDSRRRAGR
+419 MSLSQGDQRRRAGR

-467 PAKGTAA
+467 PAKGAA
-474 TISEDEAEAD
+474 ASTQ
-484 TDDEADDAPVAA
+484 DDEADEDDEGDDNDAAA
-496 DEQSLRRGRDDIDPL
+496 AGEDSGRTRRGRDQIDPL
-511 APAWFVPASRIK
+511 APAWFVPASRIA
-523 DYTSAEKLFDGEP
+523 DYTNAEKLFDGES
-536 RIHPRGKFI
+536 RLHPRGKFI

-577 LTDDTPAE
+577 LKDDTPAD

-614 LQRKQQELGQTI
+614 LQRKQQELGRTI
-626 AHDKYTHEKQRVK
+626 DHDRYAFEKQRVK

-651 LNPIAAQ
+651 LNPIATN
-658 LAEVSLWLNAIFEGA
+658 LAEVSLWLNAIFQGA

-691 RRDAFSAAKLTP
+691 RRDAFSAAQLSP
-703 GRGEAGNAQLDWRAA
+703 GRGEKDNPELDWRAA
-718 VPQRIAFPSP
+718 VPQRIAFEPLSPAGAVPSP
-728 KVVPPPPPAGEGWGG
+728 SGRRCPEGADEGS
-743 GAPFTTNH
+743 PFTTNH
-751 IWHFLLPDP
+751 IFHFLLPDP
-760 GMAGCTDKVVK
+760 GMAGCSDKVVK

-784 RKTFTAPLTKDEVTR
+784 RKAFNNPLTPEEVER
-799 ARRLSQAVEDLW
+799 ARRLSQAVDALW
-811 QQHAQEL
+811 QQHAAEL

-847 DQVWQREMLSEQ
+847 DQVWQQEMLSER

-884 TEAEQLPSRA
+884 TQAAELPSRE
-894 EWWDDLE
+894 EWWNDLE
-901 WLLLGNAVQVTSE
+901 FLILGNAVDIEVLPVE
-914 ASDLFQSELDAVTP
+914 GEMGDMFQAEKDAAEP

-933 LAVERDKFGHVNLD
+933 LDVARDKFGLVNLD

-956 KQAQA
+956 KQAQQ
-961 LSDSLHFF
+961 LSDALHFF
-969 HWELAFADQFVQR
+969 HWELAFADQFVSR

-1000 EQSLLSDFDARFVIR
+1000 EQSLLSDFDARFVVR
-1015 SLSAKQTA
+1015 KLSAKDTM
-1023 DARDAVFDAL
+1023 DAREAVFAAI
-1033 PAARVDYIA
+1033 PAARADYIG
-1042 ECAAQKGTQEFLNA
+1042 ECAAQEGTQAFLNA
-1056 AQNYPLLRGVQT
+1056 VQNYPLLKGVQT
-1068 NLFKCFLPL
+1068 NLYKCFLPL
-1077 AWRITT
+1077 VWRVGA
-1083 TNGVSGFVHPEGPYD
+1083 GVQALLHPEGPYD
-1098 DPKGGALREALY
+1098 DPKGGGLREALY
-1110 PRLRMHF
+1110 ARLRNHF
-1117 QFQNEMQ
+1117 QFANA
-1124 LFEGTNDH
+1124 LFLFADVHDQT
-1132 GRMRFGLHLYAQ
+1132 RFGVHIYGASRNPIGFDHISNLFT
-1144 PTATVAFDHMSN
+1144 PATVDAC
-1156 LYWPAT
+1156 
-1162 IDTSYGHDGSGAV
+1162 YGHDGSGV
-1175 GGIKTEDGKWNT
+1175 VPGTKREDGKWEFS
-1187 TGHRDRIVRVDEA
+1187 GHRDRIVRVDAA
-1200 ALAVFAELYD
+1200 ALAVFAQLYD
-1210 EPGTPPRQ
+1210 APGTPPRR
-1218 ARLPALHAGT
+1218 ARLPALHAGA
-1228 LKSVLDKL
+1228 LNSVLRKL
-1236 AAYPRRLGDLGDD
+1236 AAYPRRLGDLGAD
-1249 YCPTEMWHEANR
+1249 YYATEMWHETMQ

-1273 DNTFPES
+1273 DNAFPET

-1298 KSPRRSCTANG
+1298 KTPRRSCTANG

-1319 PEDYLPRSN
+1319 PDDYLPRSN
-1328 YVPMA
+1328 YRPMA

-1341 VPKVAWVERG
+1341 VPRVSWVEAG
-1351 EVSAKPVT
+1351 EHEAKPVT
-1359 AHYRL
+1359 DYYRYVSRRMLAQSSERTLIGCLVTPATAHIHTVQNVVLHGVDALLTSTPFFFSLL
-1364 AVRRGAHPADE
+1364 A
-1375 RSIRPIVLL
+1375 
-1384 KEQGHI
+1384 
-1390 DRVFSVV
+1390 
-1397 FRNDHDAVMNA
+1397 
-1408 GFWSSLP
+1408 
-1415 LDFYHRTTGKK
+1415 DFYIKSTGRA
-1426 DFRGDIGDKF
+1426 DVYGLL
-1436 PIAEKEDPA
+1436 EKLPYLDDDGRLGL
-1445 IVSRVSA
+1445 RVLS
-1452 LVTLTTHY
+1452 LNSLTTHY
-1460 ADLWSEVF
+1460 AALWNQVF
-1468 DPAFTIQSW
+1468 DPAFTTQGW
-1477 SQPANPRLPR
+1477 SQPTNPRLPQA
-1487 GFFSKLT
+1487 FFVRLT
-1494 PHWQRDCALRSDY
+1494 PTWQRDCALRSDY

-1550 YDAAGRIAFTN
+1550 YDMQGRIVFTN
-1561 SKGLVGVGLPRKAGR
+1561 SKGLVGVGLPRKAGAR
-1576 SDADCT
+1576 DAECT
-1582 LEFPDGK
+1582 VETPDGK

-1601 PTQKPDGT
+1601 PSLEPDGT
-1609 LEARI
+1609 LSPRI
-1614 PDGTRIRRPVTDD
+1614 PDGTRIRRPILDD

-1632 PHERVIE
+1632 PHQRVIE
-1639 YVAPFALADR
+1639 YVAPFATASR
-1649 ESDYRIAWE
+1649 EDDYRTAWD
-1658 FFEQQPKEAH
+1658 FFST

>member
-1 MSFPLTG
+1 MTFPLTG

-30 NLFARWAEQGSASPP
+30 DLFARWAEEGSAAPP
-45 ARLRQL
+45 VRLRQM

-58 RDQLIKARTLEDRL
+58 RDQLLKARTLEERV
-72 AGLHEIAQRLFG
+72 GLLRDIAERLFG
-84 VLGYTLQPET
+84 VLGYALQPET
-94 LALEDG
+94 LSLEDG
-100 ELPVAACYRGSD
+100 ELPVLACYRGSD
-112 GHPALVIALAPFAMD
+112 GHPALVIALAPFAPD
-127 DDAEEWS
+127 EDAEEWS
-134 ALASRPLQVSYSE
+134 ALGSRPLQAGSSE
-147 PALMDEDSDWETV
+147 LVLMPEDCDWETV
-160 ATKIVF
+160 ASKLVF

-174 LLILG
+174 LLLLG

-212 FRATAALASR
+212 FRAAAALASH

-227 AEGAA
+227 AEGAT

-263 IGNEAIRHKRVIA
+263 IGNEAIRYKREVS

-343 TPEAEDGSYIH
+343 TPEAEDGTYIH
-354 ESIKILFD
+354 DSIRILFD
-362 LIWNGFPEQTDGL
+362 LLWKGFPEAGTAGDGL
-375 GFTGANGNGFRLAPL
+375 GLAGVQGNGFRLAPL

-419 MSLSKGDSRRRAGR
+419 MSLSKGDSKRRAGR

-467 PAKGTAA
+467 PANGVVAA
-474 TISEDEAEAD
+474 STQDDNAD
-484 TDDEADDAPVAA
+484 AADDDGDDDTGDETVA
-496 DEQSLRRGRDDIDPL
+496 DESGGNRNRRGRDEIDPL
-511 APAWFVPASRIK
+511 APAWFVPASRIG
-523 DYTSAEKLFDGEP
+523 DYTDAEKLFDGEP
-536 RIHPRGKFI
+536 RIHRKGKFI

-577 LTDDTPAE
+577 LKDVANADD
-585 EILKL
+585 ILKL

-609 LAEAY
+609 LAEEY
-614 LQRKQQELGQTI
+614 LQRKQQELGRTI
-626 AHDKYTHEKQRVK
+626 DHDRYTHEKQRVK
-639 MYIADTNVFGVD
+639 MYIADTSVFGVD

-691 RRDAFSAAKLTP
+691 RRDAFTTAQLSP
-703 GRGEAGNAQLDWRAA
+703 GRGEGGNAELDWRAA
-718 VPQRIAFPSP
+718 VPKRIAFPP
-728 KVVPPPPPAGEGWGG
+728 LPLAGEGRGEG
-743 GAPFTTNH
+743 QTFTDHH

-760 GMAGCTDKVVK
+760 GMAGCSDKVVK
-771 ALEPGHFERMKKW
+771 ALEPDAFERMKQW
-784 RKTFTAPLTKDEVTR
+784 RRFFNNPLTRDEVER

-811 QQHAQEL
+811 QQHAAEL

-828 LHVWPDAAP
+828 LHVWPDPAP
-837 NRAPTSTAQK
+837 NRAPTTTADK
-847 DQVWQREMLSEQ
+847 DRVWQREMLSEQ

-884 TEAEQLPSRA
+884 TEAAELPSRE

-901 WLLLGNAVQVTSE
+901 WLLLGNAVQVSSE
-914 ASDLFQSELDAVTP
+914 PTDLFQSQLDAASP

-947 LLLQTNPRL
+947 LLLETNPRL
-956 KQAQA
+956 RQAQK
-961 LSDSLHFF
+961 LSDALHFF
-969 HWELAFADQFVQR
+969 HWELAFADLFQQR

-990 NPPWIKVEWN
+990 NPPWIKVEWS

-1015 SLSAKQTA
+1015 KLSAYDTA
-1023 DARDAVFDAL
+1023 QSRAEVFMAL
-1033 PAARVDYIA
+1033 PAAREDYIR
-1042 ECAAQKGTQEFLNA
+1042 ECAAQEGTQSFLNA
-1056 AQNYPLLRGVQT
+1056 LQNYPELAGAPA
-1068 NLFKCFLPL
+1068 NLYKCFLPL
-1077 AWRITT
+1077 SWRMGT
-1083 TNGVSGFVHPEGPYD
+1083 GVQALLNPETIYD
-1098 DPKGGALREALY
+1098 DPNGGPLREIVY
-1110 PRLRMHF
+1110 SRLRRHF
-1117 QFQNEMQ
+1117 QFQNEFK
-1124 LFEGTNDH
+1124 LFPIGN
-1132 GRMRFGLHLYAQ
+1132 RKKFGIGIFSRPLSS
-1144 PTATVAFDHMSN
+1144 PKFDNLAN
-1156 LYWPAT
+1156 LYLPQT
-1162 IDTSYGHDGSGAV
+1162 IDECYGHSGHGFPA
-1175 GGIKTEDGKWNT
+1175 GLKTAEGEWNV
-1187 TGHRDRIVRVDEA
+1187 TGHKDRVVVIDEA
-1200 ALAVFAELYD
+1200 ALDTFARLYD
-1210 EPGTPPRQ
+1210 EPGTPLSR
-1218 ARLPALHAGT
+1218 ARLPAVHAST
-1228 LKSVLDKL
+1228 LNRVLGKISKW
-1236 AAYPRRLGDLGDD
+1236 PRRLADVPSHHKTQMWDEAGAQRERLIVRRSRDD
-1249 YCPTEMWHEANR
+1249 NAFPNVTE
-1261 QKDGT
+1261 DS
-1266 IIRRAPG
+1266 II
-1273 DNTFPES
+1273 
-1280 AQDWVLSG
+1280 SG
-1288 PHFFLANPYN
+1288 PHIGVANPLFQTPMRV
-1298 KSPRRSCTANG
+1298 SVTHRA
-1309 HYDVLDLQTL
+1309 YDRLDLAFL
-1319 PEDYLPRSN
+1319 PDSYLPRGN
-1328 YVPMA
+1328 YKPST
-1333 DRAEYARR
+1333 DRAAYDRR
-1341 VPKVAWVERG
+1341 IQRMSFAEERG
-1351 EVSAKPVT
+1351 ATIKIVT
-1359 AHYRL
+1359 ELCR
-1364 AVRRGAHPADE
+1364 VGMRRGAHPSDE
-1375 RSIRPIVLL
+1375 RSVRPVILPRG
-1384 KEQGHI
+1384 QAHI
-1390 DRVFSVV
+1390 DGIFSVA
-1397 FRNDHDAVMNA
+1397 FLMPLDAIANA
-1408 GFWSSLP
+1408 AFWSSVVV
-1415 LDFYHRTTGKK
+1415 DFYHKTIGKK
-1426 DFRGDIGDKF
+1426 DLRGDIADKF
-1436 PIAEKEDPA
+1436 PVAMAQRSELA
-1445 IVSRVSA
+1445 VRSLA
-1452 LVTLTTHY
+1452 LNSLTSHY
-1460 ADLWSEVF
+1460 ADFWQEVY
-1468 DPAFTIQSW
+1468 DPAFNVQSW
-1477 SQPANPRLPR
+1477 SQPKNQRLPQN
-1487 GFFSKLT
+1487 FFAKLT
-1494 PHWQRDCALRSDY
+1494 PQWQRHCALRSDY

-1550 YDAAGRIAFTN
+1550 YDINGRIVFTN
-1561 SKGLVGVGLPRKAGR
+1561 SRGLVGVGLPRKAGR
-1576 SDADCT
+1576 TDRECT
-1582 LEFPDGK
+1582 LEYPDGR
-1589 TQRKRLGWEDIQ
+1589 TQRRRLGWDDVQ
-1601 PTQKPDGT
+1601 PLDGKPQ
-1609 LEARI
+1609 L
-1614 PDGTRIRRPVTDD
+1614 PDGTRIRRPILDD

-1639 YVAPFALADR
+1639 YVAPFATASR
-1649 ESDYRIAWE
+1649 EDDYRIAWD
-1658 FFEQQPKEAH
+1658 FFGGEVSQLHEKGGAA

>member
-18 HYLDEVLDNDLK
+18 HYLDEVLDTDLK
-30 NLFARWAEQGSASPP
+30 DLFARWAEQGSAATP
-45 ARLRQL
+45 ARLRQM

-58 RDQLIKARTLEDRL
+58 RDQLIKARTLDDRI
-72 AGLHEIAQRLFG
+72 AGLHDIAQRLFG

-94 LALEDG
+94 LSLEDG
-100 ELPVAACYRGSD
+100 DLPVLACYRGSD
-112 GHPALVIALAPFAMD
+112 GHPALVIALAPFAPD
-127 DDAEEWS
+127 EDAEEWS
-134 ALASRPLQVSYSE
+134 ALGSRPLQVNHGE

-160 ATKIVF
+160 ATKVVF

-174 LLILG
+174 LLLLG

-212 FRATAALASR
+212 FRATAALASV

-227 AEGAA
+227 VEGAA

-354 ESIKILFD
+354 DSIRILFD
-362 LIWNGFPEQTDGL
+362 LIWKGFHEQADGL
-375 GFTGANGNGFRLAPL
+375 GLAGVQGNGFRLAPL
-390 QGHLFDPA
+390 KGHLFDPA

-419 MSLSKGDSRRRAGR
+419 MSLSQGDKRRRAGR

-467 PAKGTAA
+467 PAKGAAA
-474 TISEDEAEAD
+474 TTPDDDADDEEAEG
-484 TDDEADDAPVAA
+484 EADDSAAA
-496 DEQSLRRGRDDIDPL
+496 DEAAGSRTSRRRDQIDPL
-511 APAWFVPASRIK
+511 APAWFVPASRIG
-523 DYTSAEKLFDGEP
+523 DYSNAEKLFDGEP

-577 LTDDTPAE
+577 LTDDTPAD

-614 LQRKQQELGQTI
+614 LQRKQQELGLTI
-626 AHDKYTHEKQRVK
+626 DHDRYTHEKQRVK

-691 RRDAFSAAKLTP
+691 RRDAFSTAQLTP
-703 GRGEAGNAQLDWRAA
+703 GRGEAGNAELDWRAA
-718 VPQRIAFPSP
+718 VPKRIGLGKTEGTAF
-728 KVVPPPPPAGEGWGG
+728 ADQ
-743 GAPFTTNH
+743 H

-771 ALEPGHFERMKKW
+771 ALEPDHFERMKQW
-784 RKTFTAPLTKDEVTR
+784 RRTFNNPLTRDEVER
-799 ARRLSQAVEDLW
+799 ARRLSRAVEDLW
-811 QQHAQEL
+811 QQHAAEL

-828 LHVWPDAAP
+828 LHVWPDEAK
-837 NRAPTSTAQK
+837 NRAPTTTAEK
-847 DQVWQREMLSEQ
+847 DAVWQREMLSEQ

-884 TEAEQLPSRA
+884 TEAAELPTRE
-894 EWWDDLE
+894 EWWNDLE
-901 WLLLGNAVQVTSE
+901 FLLLGNVVDVEVQPIEGEVG
-914 ASDLFQSELDAVTP
+914 DMFQAEKQAAEP

-933 LAVERDKFGHVNLD
+933 LAVARDRFGYVNLD
-947 LLLQTNPRL
+947 LLLETNPRL
-956 KQAQA
+956 KQAQV

-990 NPPWIKVEWN
+990 NPPWIRVEWN
-1000 EQSLLSDFDARFVIR
+1000 EQSLLSDFDARFVVR
-1015 SLSAKQTA
+1015 RLSAKDTA
-1023 DARDAVFDAL
+1023 DARDAVFAAM
-1033 PAARVDYIA
+1033 PAARDEYIR
-1042 ECAAQKGTQEFLNA
+1042 ECAAQEGTQAFLNA
-1056 AQNYPLLRGVQT
+1056 VQNYPLLKGVQT
-1068 NLFKCFLPL
+1068 NLYKCFLPL
-1077 AWRITT
+1077 VWRVGA
-1083 TNGVSGFVHPEGPYD
+1083 GVQALLHPEGPYD
-1098 DPKGGALREALY
+1098 DPKGGDLREELY
-1110 PRLRMHF
+1110 ARLMVHF
-1117 QFQNEMQ
+1117 QFQNELK
-1124 LFEGTNDH
+1124 LFPIGN
-1132 GRMRFGLHLYAQ
+1132 RNKFGISIYGQ
-1144 PTATVAFDHMSN
+1144 PTLVLGFDHVSN
-1156 LYWPAT
+1156 LYLPAT
-1162 IDTSYGHDGSGAV
+1162 LDACYEHNGSGLA
-1175 GGIKTEDGKWNT
+1175 GGLKDDRDGWNT
-1187 TGHRDRIVRVDEA
+1187 AGHRDRIVLIDEP
-1200 ALAVFAELYD
+1200 ALAVFARIYD
-1210 EPGTPPRQ
+1210 EPGTPPRR
-1218 ARLPALHAGT
+1218 ARLPAVHASA
-1228 LKSVLDKL
+1228 LNSVLRKL
-1236 AAYPRRLGDLGDD
+1236 ADYPERLGDIGGDLYSTVMFD
-1249 YCPTEMWHEANR
+1249 ETYAQR
-1261 QKDGT
+1261 DGT
-1266 IIRRAPG
+1266 IVRRGPG
-1273 DNTFPES
+1273 ENVFPETP
-1280 AQDWVLSG
+1280 QEWVLSG
-1288 PHFFLANPYN
+1288 PHFSVANPYHQTPMRTCQTHRAY
-1298 KSPRRSCTANG
+1298 SR
-1309 HYDVLDLQTL
+1309 VDLEYI
-1319 PEDYLPRSN
+1319 PDNYLPRSN
-1328 YVPMA
+1328 YLPMS

-1341 VPKVAWVERG
+1341 VPRVSWKEHG
-1351 EVSAKPVT
+1351 EFEAKPVT
-1359 AHYRL
+1359 DYFR
-1364 AVRRGAHPADE
+1364 VVYSNYVSISGE
-1375 RSIRPIVLL
+1375 RTTRPILAPP
-1384 KEQGHI
+1384 GSAHI
-1390 DRVFSVV
+1390 HTV
-1397 FRNDHDAVMNA
+1397 
-1408 GFWSSLP
+1408 SSLIFKASTTAVDTAAFMAAVPCDYSVKSAGMAHLYMNQLARAP
-1415 LDFYHRTTGKK
+1415 LIQENARL
-1426 DFRGDIGDKF
+1426 R
-1436 PIAEKEDPA
+1436 AR
-1445 IVSRVSA
+1445 S
-1452 LVTLTTHY
+1452 LVLNALTTHY
-1460 ADLWSEVF
+1460 ATLWDEVF
-1468 DPAFTIQSW
+1468 DPAFAGQAW
-1477 SQPANPRLPR
+1477 SQPANPRLPQA
-1487 GFFSKLT
+1487 FFAELT
-1494 PHWQRDCALRSDY
+1494 PVWHRDCALRSDY

-1535 RVQFPVMQGYERDTW
+1535 RVQFPVMQQYERDTW
-1550 YDAAGRIAFTN
+1550 YDIHGRIAFTN

-1576 SDADCT
+1576 GDADCT

-1589 TQRKRLGWEDIQ
+1589 TKRQRLGWEDIQ
-1601 PTQKPDGT
+1601 PAINPDGT
-1609 LEARI
+1609 HTPQI
-1614 PDGTRIRRPVTDD
+1614 PDGTRIRRPVLDD

-1632 PHERVIE
+1632 PHQRVIE

-1649 ESDYRIAWE
+1649 ETDYRIAWD